1 MSKILDNYDYYWR
14 TLPPMKK
21 ADLFTKYAESAGTRD
36 ADYLWQK
43 IKEYH
48 DIDSTDL
55 TESQRQFAKGVCEKF
70 VKIAIENPALYDF
83 VLDTD
88 YDEYWDIMDPKGVV
102 ENRCRLASEFFIP
115 WIATLVPRAIALEVV
130 YGYGVD
136 IYGKYRKIP
145 ETDPFLYFT
154 YKNDLFKAI
163 AERGLKTI
171 ELISQQ
177 HPKRIGFLAAGMA
190 PEFKHLGL
198 SLKKNQSAILVDNDP
213 TINPDELFN
222 DLPFKN
228 RITYVQEDI
237 SKAVAKQKFKGCDTV
252 VANGI
257 ICYVWHLFP
266 QLLGA
271 MVSQIKSGGSFI
283 FELYPHHW
291 EWARNRDIKGFYL
304 PLKLFGSSD
313 EAAQAVES
321 TARLFGIKGIS
332 SYRFYDD
339 FDNEIMIMFRLTMP

>member
-1 MSKILDNYDYYWR
+1 MSILENYDHYWS
-14 TLPPMKK
+14 TLPSMKK
-21 ADLFTKYAESAGTRD
+21 EDLFTKYAESAGTRD
-36 ADYLWQK
+36 ADYLWQR

-48 DIDSTDL
+48 DIDNPDL
-55 TESQRQFAKGVCEKF
+55 TESQRQFAKGTCEKF
-70 VKIAIENPALYDF
+70 VKIAVENPALYDF

-88 YDEYWDIMDPKGVV
+88 YDEYWEIMDPENKV

-130 YGYGVD
+130 YGYGID
-136 IYGKYRKIP
+136 IYGEYREIP

-163 AERGLKTI
+163 AERGIKTI
-171 ELISQQ
+171 ELLDKQRS
-177 HPKRIGFLAAGMA
+177 KKIGFLAAGMA
-190 PEFKHLGL
+190 PEFRHLGL
-198 SLKKNQSAILVDNDP
+198 ELKKRQSAILVDNDP
-213 TINPDELFN
+213 TINPEDLLK
-222 DLPFKN
+222 DLPSQD

-237 SKAVAKQKFKGCDTV
+237 SKAVAEQKFKGCDAV

-257 ICYVWHLFP
+257 ICYVWNMFP

-304 PLKLFGSSD
+304 PLKLFEDSD
-313 EAAQAVES
+313 EAAQAVENA
-321 TARLFGIKGIS
+321 TKLFGITKIS
-332 SYRFYDD
+332 SYRYYDD